1 MADTNVAV
9 PLAELPTV
17 TWVSASMTTPIV
29 RTWWKRLRTI
39 GENAPVSPPV
49 PPPPPLSTIGL
60 RADRAEMLQAR
71 LERWWPEVYDGLAV
85 LYGPERAAA
94 TGENLV
100 ALAARAYTRRPDRLH
115 RRDLERLLRPDWLQD
130 PAMVGYAAYTERFAG
145 DLRGVVDHIPYLE
158 ELGVRYLHL
167 MPLLRPREGD
177 NDGGYAVAD
186 YRQVRPDLG
195 TMDDL
200 ADLADALHERGV
212 SLVLD
217 LVLNHVA
224 REHEWARKARE
235 GTLRYRSYF
244 HVFPDR
250 RLPDAYERTLPEV
263 FPDFAPGNFTWDE
276 DLRGWVWTTFNEWQ
290 WDVNWANPDVL
301 TEYAGIILEL
311 ANRGVDVLRLDA
323 IAFMWKRLG
332 TDCQGQPE
340 VHAITQVLRAVTR
353 IACPAV
359 AFKAEAIVAPS
370 KLLAYLGQGPYTG
383 KVSDLAYHNSLMVQ
397 VWSMLASRDV
407 RLAAQALGTLAP
419 KPPATTWLTYLR
431 CHDDIGW
438 AIMDEDAAAV
448 GASGPGHRHFL
459 ADWYS
464 GEFWGSPA
472 RGLVFQFNPD
482 TGDRRTSGTAASLIG
497 LEAAQTPAE
506 VDAAVAALRLAHAM
520 VLGWG
525 GIPVIWSGDE
535 LGQPNDPG
543 WAEEEGHEDD
553 NRWAHRPR
561 LDWERAGS
569 RHDRASVPGRVFGDL
584 VDLARARAQL
594 PHLHGSV
601 STVIGPVD
609 DPGVLVT
616 LRDHPLGR
624 FAGVYNVTPEERI
637 WPGWRVHELGLAAA
651 VDAVTGDPLPWRD
664 GDVHL
669 PPYAALWLT
678 TPTT

>member
-1 MADTNVAV
+1 
-9 PLAELPTV
+9 
-17 TWVSASMTTPIV
+17 
-29 RTWWKRLRTI
+29 
-39 GENAPVSPPV
+39 
-49 PPPPPLSTIGL
+49 
-60 RADRAEMLQAR
+60 MLQAR
-71 LERWWPEVYDGLAV
+71 LERWWPDLHAGLAAA
-85 LYGPERAAA
+85 YGADRAERTGAELVTRAARSYA
-94 TGENLV
+94 
-100 ALAARAYTRRPDRLH
+100 RRPDRLH
-115 RRDLERLLRPDWLQD
+115 RRDLERLLRPDWLQE
-130 PAMVGYAAYTERFAG
+130 PSMVGYAAYTERFAE
-145 DLRGVVDHIPYLE
+145 DLPGVQERLPYLE

-167 MPLLRPREGD
+167 MPLLRTREGD
-177 NDGGYAVAD
+177 NDGGYAVVD
-186 YRQVRPDLG
+186 YRQVRSDLG

-200 ADLADALHERGV
+200 GALADALHERGM

-224 REHEWARKARE
+224 REHVWARRARE

-244 HVFPDR
+244 HVFADR

-276 DLRGWVWTTFNEWQ
+276 DLRGWVWTTFNAWQ
-290 WDVNWANPDVL
+290 WDVNWGNPDVL
-301 TEYAGIILEL
+301 VEYAEIILEL

-323 IAFMWKRLG
+323 IAFIWKRLG

-340 VHAITQVLRAVTR
+340 VHALTQVLRAVTR

-359 AFKAEAIVAPS
+359 AFKAEAIVAPT
-370 KLLAYLGQGPYTG
+370 KLLAYLGQGEHTG

-397 VWSMLASRDV
+397 VWSMLAARDV
-407 RLAAQALGTLAP
+407 RLAARALGALP
-419 KPPATTWLTYLR
+419 RKPPSATWLTYLR

-438 AIMDEDAAAV
+438 AVMDEDAAAV
-448 GASGPGHRHFL
+448 GVTGPGHRHFL

-464 GEFWGSPA
+464 GDFWGSPA

-482 TGDRRTSGTAASLIG
+482 TGDRRTSGTAASLVG
-497 LEAAQTPAE
+497 LEAAEEPAE
-506 VDAAVAALRLAHAM
+506 VDEAVAALRLAHAV

-535 LGQPNDPG
+535 LGQPNDPD
-543 WAEEEGHEDD
+543 WAGEPGHEGD

-561 LDWERAGS
+561 LDLERVAR
-569 RHDRASVPGRVFGDL
+569 RHDPLTVGGRVFGDL
-584 VDLARARAQL
+584 VTLVRARADL

-601 STVIGPVD
+601 ESVVGPVD
-609 DPGVLVT
+609 DPGVLVV

-624 FAGVYNVTPEERI
+624 FAGVYNVTPEPRA
-637 WPGWRVHELGLAAA
+637 WPGWRVDELGLAGA
-651 VDAVTGDPLPWRD
+651 VDALTGEPLPRGAD

-678 TPTT
+678 TPRP

>member
-1 MADTNVAV
+1 
-9 PLAELPTV
+9 
-17 TWVSASMTTPIV
+17 MT
-29 RTWWKRLRTI
+29 
-39 GENAPVSPPV
+39 APV
-49 PPPPPLSTIGL
+49 PPPPTLSTSGWDP
-60 RADRAEMLQAR
+60 ARAEMLEAR
-71 LERWWPEVYDGLAV
+71 LRRWWPDLWSGLVAVYGED
-85 LYGPERAAA
+85 RAAA
-94 TGENLV
+94 TAAELV
-100 ALAARAYTRRPDRLH
+100 TRATRAYARRPDRLH
-115 RRDLERLLRPDWLQD
+115 RRDLERMLRPDWLQE
-130 PAMVGYAAYTERFAG
+130 PSMVGYAAYTERFAG
-145 DLRGVVDHIPYLE
+145 DLRGVGERLGYLE
-158 ELGVRYLHL
+158 ELGVTYLHL

-186 YRQVRPDLG
+186 YREVRADLG
-195 TMDDL
+195 TMEDLTAL
-200 ADLADALHERGV
+200 ADSLHERGM

-235 GTLRYRSYF
+235 GVLRYRSYF

-263 FPDFAPGNFTWDE
+263 FPDFAPGNFTWDDE
-276 DLRGWVWTTFNEWQ
+276 LDGWVWTTFNSWQ
-290 WDVNWANPDVL
+290 WDVNWGNPDVL
-301 TEYAGIILEL
+301 VEYAQVVLDL

-340 VHAITQVLRAVTR
+340 VHALTQVLRAVTR

-359 AFKAEAIVAPS
+359 VFKAEAIVAPT
-370 KLLAYLGQGPYTG
+370 KLLAYLGEREHTG

-397 VWSMLASRDV
+397 VWSMLAARDV
-407 RLAAQALGTLAP
+407 RLAAHALGSLPP
-419 KPPATTWLTYLR
+419 KPASATWLTYLR

-448 GASGPGHRHFL
+448 GVTGPGHRQFL

-464 GEFWGSPA
+464 GDFWGSPA
-472 RGLVFQFNPD
+472 RGLVFQFNPE
-482 TGDRRTSGTAASLIG
+482 TGDRRTSGTAASLVG
-497 LEAAQTPAE
+497 LEAARTPE
-506 VDAAVAALRLAHAM
+506 ELDLAVAALRLAHA
-520 VLGWG
+520 VVVGWG

-535 LGQPNDPG
+535 LGQVDDPD
-543 WAEEEGHEDD
+543 WALEPGHEDD

-561 LDWERAGS
+561 LDLAAMAT
-569 RHDRASVPGRVFGDL
+569 RHDPSTVSGRVFGDL
-584 VDLARARAQL
+584 AGLVRARAGL

-601 STVIGPVD
+601 ETRIGPVD

-616 LRDHPLGR
+616 LREHPLGR
-624 FAGVYNVTPEERI
+624 FAGVYNVTPQERV
-637 WPGWRVHELGLAAA
+637 WPGWRVHELGLEAA
-651 VDAVTGDPLPWRD
+651 VDALTGRPLPWHPD

-678 TPTT
+678 AP

>member
-1 MADTNVAV
+1 MR
-9 PLAELPTV
+9 L
-17 TWVSASMTTPIV
+17 VSA
-29 RTWWKRLRTI
+29 
-39 GENAPVSPPV
+39 PV
-49 PPPPPLSTIGL
+49 PPPPAVPT
-60 RADRAEMLQAR
+60 ADLGAERAEMLRAR
-71 LERWWPEVYDGLAV
+71 VERWWPDLHGALSA
-85 LYGPERAAA
+85 LYGAERADR
-94 TGENLV
+94 TGAELV
-100 ALAARAYTRRPDRLH
+100 GLAARAFARRPDRLH
-115 RRDLERLLRPDWLQD
+115 RRDLDRMLRPDWLQE
-130 PAMVGYAAYTERFAG
+130 PAMVGYAAYTERFAE
-145 DLRGVVDHIPYLE
+145 DLHGVGQRLDYLE
-158 ELGVRYLHL
+158 ELGVTYLHL
-167 MPLLRPREGD
+167 MPLLRPRDGD

-195 TMDDL
+195 TMADLTAL
-200 ADLADALHERGV
+200 ADSLHERGM

-224 REHEWARKARE
+224 REHEWARRARE

-244 HVFPDR
+244 HIFPDR

-290 WDVNWANPDVL
+290 WDVNWGNPDVL
-301 TEYAGIILEL
+301 TEYAQIVLDL

-340 VHAITQVLRAVTR
+340 VHAITQALRAVTR
-353 IACPAV
+353 MACPAV
-359 AFKAEAIVAPS
+359 AFKAEAIVAPT
-370 KLLAYLGQGPYTG
+370 KLLAYLGQGEHTG

-397 VWSMLASRDV
+397 VWSMLAARDV
-407 RLAAQALGTLAP
+407 RLAAHALGSLPP
-419 KPPATTWLTYLR
+419 KPASATWLTYLR

-438 AIMDEDAAAV
+438 AVMDEDAAAV
-448 GASGPGHRHFL
+448 GVTGPGHRHFL

-464 GEFWGSPA
+464 GDFWGSSA

-482 TGDRRTSGTAASLIG
+482 TGDRRTSGTAASLVG
-497 LEAAQTPAE
+497 LEAAETPEE
-506 VDAAVAALRLAHAM
+506 VDEAAAALRLAHAV

-525 GIPVIWSGDE
+525 GIPVLWSGDE
-535 LGQPNDPG
+535 LGQPNDPA
-543 WAEEEGHEDD
+543 WAEEPGHEDD

-561 LDWERAGS
+561 LDWSRAAA
-569 RHDRASVPGRVFGDL
+569 RHDPSTVAGRVFGDL
-584 VDLARARAQL
+584 VALVRARASL
-594 PHLHGSV
+594 PHLHASV
-601 STVIGPVD
+601 ETRIGPVD

-624 FAGVYNVTPEERI
+624 MAGVYNVTPEPRV
-637 WPGWRVHELGLAAA
+637 WPGWRVHELGLADA
-651 VDAVTGDPLPWRD
+651 VDAVTGSPLPWGPD

-678 TPTT
+678 TPTR

>member
-1 MADTNVAV
+1 MET
-9 PLAELPTV
+9 LAHFRQDAA
-17 TWVSASMTTPIV
+17 VSA
-29 RTWWKRLRTI
+29 
-39 GENAPVSPPV
+39 PV
-49 PPPPPLSTIGL
+49 PPPPPLPELGL
-60 RADRAEMLQAR
+60 SSVRAEMLRAR
-71 LERWWPEVYDGLAV
+71 VDRWWDDLHDGLAA
-85 LYGPERAAA
+85 LYGADRAPRLA
-94 TGENLV
+94 TALV
-100 ALAARAYTRRPDRLH
+100 TDAGRAFARRPERLH
-115 RRDLERLLRPDWLQD
+115 RRDLDRMLRPDWLQE
-130 PAMVGYAAYTERFAG
+130 PSMVGYAAYTERFAG
-145 DLRGVVDHIPYLE
+145 DLRGVVDRIPYLE

-167 MPLLRPREGD
+167 MPLLRPRDGD

-186 YRQVRPDLG
+186 YREVRPDLG

-200 ADLADALHERGV
+200 EDLAESLHENGM

-263 FPDFAPGNFTWDE
+263 FPDFAPGNFTWDD
-276 DLRGWVWTTFNEWQ
+276 DLRGWVWTTFNAWQ
-290 WDVNWANPDVL
+290 WDVNWGNPDVL
-301 TEYAGIILEL
+301 QEYARIVLEL

-332 TDCQGQPE
+332 TDCQGEPE

-359 AFKAEAIVAPS
+359 AFKAEAIVAPT
-370 KLLAYLGQGPYTG
+370 KLLAYLGQGRYTG

-397 VWSMLASRDV
+397 VWSMLAARDV
-407 RLAAQALGTLAP
+407 RLAAHALGGLPP
-419 KPPATTWLTYLR
+419 KPTTATWLTYLR

-448 GASGPGHRHFL
+448 GVSGYGHRQFL
-459 ADWYS
+459 ADWYT
-464 GEFWGSPA
+464 GDFWGSPA
-472 RGLVFQFNPD
+472 RGLTFQFNPD
-482 TGDRRTSGTAASLIG
+482 TGDRRTSGTAASLVG
-497 LEAAQTPAE
+497 LEAASTPAE
-506 VDAAVAALRLAHAM
+506 TDLALAALRLAHAV

-525 GIPVIWSGDE
+525 GLPVIWSGDE
-535 LGQPNDPG
+535 LGQPNDPD
-543 WAEEEGHEDD
+543 WASEPGHEDD

-561 LDWERAGS
+561 LDEARVAN
-569 RHDRASVPGRVFGDL
+569 RHDRSTVEGRVFE
-584 VDLARARAQL
+584 DLAALVRVRAGL
-594 PHLHGSV
+594 PHLHASV
-601 STVIGPVD
+601 PTAIGPVD

-624 FAGVYNVTPEERI
+624 FAGVYNVTPEERV
-637 WPGWRVHELGLAAA
+637 WPGWRVHELGLGDA
-651 VDAVTGDPLPWRD
+651 VDALTGAPPPWGDD

-669 PPYAALWLT
+669 PPYAVLWLLRERV
-678 TPTT
+678 